1 MGEIFGARHALFK
14 VKKKKK
20 KWEEDWVALG
30 DGGRKWRIRGTWIL
44 DRSENGVVWV
54 LINQLRA
61 ANTGRHIN
69 MYLEIQCKWKKKI
82 VVGFI
87 GLIIMSTYWCY
98 NCPRYGY
105 LQHNIM

>member
-1 MGEIFGARHALFK
+1 MSPDQPTARSKYRQTYKYVFGNSMQ
-14 VKKKKK
+14 V
-20 KWEEDWVALG
+20 
-30 DGGRKWRIRGTWIL
+30 
-44 DRSENGVVWV
+44 
-54 LINQLRA
+54 
-61 ANTGRHIN
+61 
-69 MYLEIQCKWKKKI
+69 KKKI